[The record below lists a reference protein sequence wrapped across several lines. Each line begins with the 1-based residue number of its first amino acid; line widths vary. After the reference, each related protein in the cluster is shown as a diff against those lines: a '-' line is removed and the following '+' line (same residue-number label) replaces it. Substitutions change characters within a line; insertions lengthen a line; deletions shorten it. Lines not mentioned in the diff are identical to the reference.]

1 MNSSEFSTIRVLIV
15 DDQSLIR
22 QGLKAM
28 LELEPHLQVV
38 GDAENGKVA
47 LELIAALQPDVV
59 LMDITMP
66 EMDGQTAT
74 KLIVQ
79 NFPNVKVLI
88 LSTFD
93 EDSYITEAVRSGAR
107 GYLLKD
113 VSWREL
119 VSAIRFVHLGY
130 TQFGPGLF
138 DKLLITAQP
147 VISMHRAT
155 SLSQDSTLPKL
166 AELTPREQEVLQW
179 LGTGAT
185 NREIAERLYITEGT
199 VKTYVTNLLN
209 RLSLRNRSQL
219 ALYANSV
226 LAETPQLPKRR
237 ENELMEAGKTKLR
250 QKGMALV

>member
-1 MNSSEFSTIRVLIV
+1 MNSSEVSLIRVLLV
-15 DDQSLIR
+15 DDQQLVR

-38 GDAENGKVA
+38 GDVENGKVA
-47 LELIAALQPDVV
+47 LELVAALQPDVV
-59 LMDITMP
+59 LMDINMP

-79 NFPNVKVLI
+79 NFPKVKVLI

-93 EDSYITEAVRSGAR
+93 DENYISEAVRSGAK
-107 GYLLKD
+107 GYLLKN
-113 VSWREL
+113 VAWQEL

-138 DKLLITAQP
+138 DKLLL
-147 VISMHRAT
+147 T
-155 SLSQDSTLPKL
+155 SLPGVSAQRTTSPSQESTSPGIS
-166 AELTPREQEVLQW
+166 ELTPREQEVLQW

-185 NREIAERLYITEGT
+185 NREIAGQLYITEGT

-226 LAETPQLPKRR
+226 LEK
-237 ENELMEAGKTKLR
+237 KTS
-250 QKGMALV
+250 

>member
-28 LELEPHLQVV
+28 LELEPHIQVV

-47 LELIAALQPDVV
+47 LELIAELQPDVV
-59 LMDITMP
+59 LMDINMP

-93 EDSYITEAVRSGAR
+93 QENYITEAVRSGAR

-138 DKLLITAQP
+138 DKLLITAP
-147 VISMHRAT
+147 ISLRQTT

-166 AELTPREQEVLQW
+166 SELTPREQEVLQC

-185 NREIAERLYITEGT
+185 NREIAEQLYITEGT

-226 LAETPQLPKRR
+226 LAETSQRPKRR
-237 ENELMEAGKTKLR
+237 ESELSGAGKTKIR